1 VTVWAKQHDGAV
13 GLDAGKK
20 QTVMGLSL
28 SRILAVLA
36 KEFRQLR
43 RDRLTFAMILGI
55 PIMQLLLFG
64 YAINTDP
71 KHLPTAVLVQDQ
83 GDFSRSVIA
92 SLQNSQ
98 YFDIVQAV
106 RTPAELDRLFDNG
119 SVLFAVT
126 IPGDFTRR
134 VVRGEDP
141 QILVEA
147 DASDPTATAS
157 GVAALSALP
166 SYALMHDLKGPLASR
181 AAVTAPFEVVV
192 QRRYN
197 PESITSYNIVPGLLG
212 TILSMTLVIM
222 TALGMTREAER
233 GTMETLLAT
242 PLKPLE
248 VMIGKLTPY
257 VLIGI
262 VQATLIIVMARILF
276 GVPLAGGWGALVLGL
291 FLFIVGSLSLGF
303 LVSTVARNQLQA
315 MQMAFFYFLPSIL
328 LSGFLFPFRGMPVWA
343 QWIGTLVPVT
353 HMLRVVRGA
362 MLKGVGISGSLES
375 LGALGLFMLIVA
387 ALAVRQYRTTL
398 D

>member
-1 VTVWAKQHDGAV
+1 M
-13 GLDAGKK
+13 
-20 QTVMGLSL
+20 MGLSL

-83 GDFSRSVIA
+83 GDLSRSVIA
-92 SLQNSQ
+92 ALQNSQ
-98 YFDIVQAV
+98 YFDIVQTV
-106 RTPAELDRLFDNG
+106 RTPAELDRLFDHG

-126 IPGDFTRR
+126 IPGDFTRK
-134 VVRGEDP
+134 VVRGDNP

-157 GVAALSALP
+157 GVAALAAIP
-166 SYALMHDLKGPLASR
+166 TYALAHDLKGPLASR
-181 AAVTAPFEVVV
+181 AAISAPFQLVV

-197 PESITSYNIVPGLLG
+197 PESITAYNIVPGLLG
-212 TILSMTLVIM
+212 TILSLTLVIM
-222 TALGMTREAER
+222 TALGMTRESER

-242 PLKPLE
+242 PLRPLE
-248 VMIGKLTPY
+248 VMVGKLTPY

-262 VQATLIIVMARILF
+262 FQATVIISVAHFLF

-328 LSGFLFPFRGMPVWA
+328 LSGFLFPFKGMPVWA
-343 QWIGTLVPVT
+343 QWLGTLVPVT

-362 MLKGVGISGSLES
+362 MLKGVGIEGSLPS
-375 LGALGLFMLIVA
+375 LAALAVFMLAVA